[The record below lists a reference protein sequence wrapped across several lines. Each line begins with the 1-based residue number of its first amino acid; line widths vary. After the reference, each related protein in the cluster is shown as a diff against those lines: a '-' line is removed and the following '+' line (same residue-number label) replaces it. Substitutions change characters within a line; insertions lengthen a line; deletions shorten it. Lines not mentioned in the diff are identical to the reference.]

1 MVHGMIIVWV
11 KRVWMVFAVLEW
23 MCSIWMFMRFS
34 LLSVCWCCLWALGL
48 LLWWVS
54 EGVLVMLAFV
64 CECWFMIYCYC
75 VYCLLRWLSLQG
87 WCDDSEEVLLMFVRE
102 NSFRVSECRA
112 VSQCGEC
119 IAHDGFHWFHV
130 FNECCCSVLWMWCGN
145 HSVIV
150 VNSERNCKM
159 ERNDARSWI
168 IWGLTGNDRIDRCRH
183 CSLFQWA
190 CRRWMSSWMHE
201 MTPRSGHTCMYG
213 MMRIA
218 MISWIELL
226 MMFSAR
232 RLGISM
238 SRVKGIFH
246 VVMIAFI
253 TEMQEQTDNRGSLLE
268 MGSRWIRTDVS
279 CQVSPVRRNLVCDA
293 KCCLIMPACV
303 IILLAMLVP
312 WVFSHTV
319 WLVRL
324 YE

>member
-1 MVHGMIIVWV
+1 MDC
-11 KRVWMVFAVLEW
+11 VFVLRNLILVSSCNGSWNDYGLVEACLNGVCCSW
-23 MCSIWMFMRFS
+23 MCSIWMFVWFS
-34 LLSVCWCCLWALGL
+34 LLSVCFIRRGIEWDFMGVVLFVSVGIIIVVSFRGSIGYAGICMWGL
-48 LLWWVS
+48 FFR
-54 EGVLVMLAFV
+54 MRR
-64 CECWFMIYCYC
+64 FMIYCYC

-190 CRRWMSSWMHE
+190 CRRGMSSWMHE

-232 RLGISM
+232 RLGIPM
-238 SRVKGIFH
+238 LWHFPCRI
-246 VVMIAFI
+246 
-253 TEMQEQTDNRGSLLE
+253 
-268 MGSRWIRTDVS
+268 
-279 CQVSPVRRNLVCDA
+279 
-293 KCCLIMPACV
+293 CV
-303 IILLAMLVP
+303 IVMDALWLL
-312 WVFSHTV
+312 S
-319 WLVRL
+319 
-324 YE
+324 

>member
-1 MVHGMIIVWV
+1 M
-11 KRVWMVFAVLEW
+11 
-23 MCSIWMFMRFS
+23 
-34 LLSVCWCCLWALGL
+34 
-48 LLWWVS
+48 
-54 EGVLVMLAFV
+54 GVV
-64 CECWFMIYCYC
+64 CERWDYYCGEFQREHWICWHLYASAGLWFDCYC

-112 VSQCGEC
+112 VSQCMMNVLL
-119 IAHDGFHWFHV
+119 IDGFHWFHV

-253 TEMQEQTDNRGSLLE
+253 TEMQAQTDNRGSLLE